1 MRNHKAVG
9 GDNDPKPPKPQKY
22 DRKKKGGKK

>member
-9 GDNDPKPPKPQKY
+9 GDNPNPPPKKPAKY
-22 DRKKKGGKK
+22 GGKKKGGK